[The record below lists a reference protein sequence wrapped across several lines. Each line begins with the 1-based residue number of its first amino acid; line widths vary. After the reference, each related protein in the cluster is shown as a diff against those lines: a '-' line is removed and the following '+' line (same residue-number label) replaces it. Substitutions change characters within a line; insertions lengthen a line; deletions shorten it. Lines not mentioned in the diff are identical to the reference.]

1 MLWDLTDL
9 VRVRSLRMITK
20 SYSELSEIDGFMA
33 RFEYLRLDDK
43 RVGDETFG
51 CNRYL
56 NQAFYKSSEWLRV
69 RDLVIVRD
77 NGCDL
82 GIKDRPINGIIIV
95 HHINP
100 ITKEDLL
107 NGSAKLFDPE
117 NLICCSKLTHDQ
129 IHYGDGS
136 LLVGDQPFER
146 YENDMIPW
154 RT

>member
-1 MLWDLTDL
+1 M
-9 VRVRSLRMITK
+9 
-20 SYSELSEIDGFMA
+20 G
-33 RFEYLRLDDK
+33 RFEYLKLNDK
-43 RVGDETFG
+43 RVGEETFG

-56 NQAFYKSSEWLRV
+56 NQIFYKSSDWLRV
-69 RDLVIVRD
+69 RDFVIVRD

-82 GIKDRPINGIIIV
+82 GMMDRPIVGPIMV

-107 NGSAKLFDPE
+107 DRSPKLFDPN

-136 LLVGDQPFER
+136 MLIQDQPLER
-146 YENDMIPW
+146 YENDTIPW
-154 RT
+154 RI

>member
-1 MLWDLTDL
+1 
-9 VRVRSLRMITK
+9 MITK
-20 SYSELSEIDGFMA
+20 SYSELQSIDSFMG
-33 RFEYLRLDDK
+33 RFEYLKLNDK
-43 RVGDETFG
+43 RVGEETFG

-56 NQAFYKSSEWLRV
+56 NQIFYKSSDWLRV
-69 RDLVIVRD
+69 RDFVIVRD

-82 GIKDRPINGIIIV
+82 GMKDRPINGLIMV

-107 NGSAKLFDPE
+107 NRSPKLFDPN

-136 LLVGDQPFER
+136 MLIQDQPLER
-146 YENDMIPW
+146 YENDTIPW
-154 RT
+154 RI

>member
-1 MLWDLTDL
+1 
-9 VRVRSLRMITK
+9 MITK
-20 SYSELSEIDGFMA
+20 SYSELQLIDSFMD
-33 RFEYLRLDDK
+33 RFEYLKLNDK
-43 RVGDETFG
+43 RVGEETFG

-56 NQAFYKSSEWLRV
+56 NQIFYKSSDWLRV
-69 RDLVIVRD
+69 RDFVIVRD

-82 GIKDRPINGIIIV
+82 GMKDRPINGLIIV

-107 NGSAKLFDPE
+107 NLSPKLFDPN

-136 LLVGDQPFER
+136 MLIQDQPLER
-146 YENDMIPW
+146 YENDTIPW
-154 RT
+154 RI

>member
-9 VRVRSLRMITK
+9 VKVRNLRMIIK
-20 SYSELSEIDGFMA
+20 SYSELQSIDSFMG
-33 RFEYLRLDDK
+33 RFEYLKLNDK
-43 RVGDETFG
+43 RVGEETFG

-56 NQAFYKSSEWLRV
+56 NQIFYKSSDWLRV
-69 RDLVIVRD
+69 RDFVIVRD

-82 GIKDRPINGIIIV
+82 GMRDRPIVGPIMV

-107 NGSAKLFDPE
+107 NQSPKLFDPN

-136 LLVGDQPFER
+136 MLIQDQPLER
-146 YENDMIPW
+146 YENDTIPW
-154 RT
+154 RI

>member
-33 RFEYLRLDDK
+33 RFEYLRLGDK

>member
-1 MLWDLTDL
+1 M
-9 VRVRSLRMITK
+9 
-20 SYSELSEIDGFMA
+20 G
-33 RFEYLRLDDK
+33 RFEYLKLNDK
-43 RVGDETFG
+43 RVGEETFG

-56 NQAFYKSSEWLRV
+56 NQIFYKSSDWLRV
-69 RDLVIVRD
+69 RDFVIVRD

-82 GIKDRPINGIIIV
+82 GMMDRPIVGPIMV

-107 NGSAKLFDPE
+107 NRSPKLFDPN

-136 LLVGDQPFER
+136 MLIQDQPLER
-146 YENDMIPW
+146 YENDTIPW
-154 RT
+154 RI

>member
-9 VRVRSLRMITK
+9 VKVKNLRMITK
-20 SYSELSEIDGFMA
+20 SYSELQSIDSFMG
-33 RFEYLRLDDK
+33 RFEYLKLNDK
-43 RVGDETFG
+43 RVGEETFG

-56 NQAFYKSSEWLRV
+56 NQIFYKSSDWLRV
-69 RDLVIVRD
+69 RDFVIVRD

-82 GIKDRPINGIIIV
+82 GMKDRPINGLIIV

-107 NGSAKLFDPE
+107 NLSPKLFDPN

-136 LLVGDQPFER
+136 MLIQDQPLER
-146 YENDMIPW
+146 YENDTIPW
-154 RT
+154 RI

>member
-1 MLWDLTDL
+1 
-9 VRVRSLRMITK
+9 MITK
-20 SYSELSEIDGFMA
+20 SYSELQSIDSFMG
-33 RFEYLRLDDK
+33 RFEYLKLNDK
-43 RVGDETFG
+43 RVGEETFG

-56 NQAFYKSSEWLRV
+56 NQIFYKSSDWLRV
-69 RDLVIVRD
+69 RDFVIVRD

-82 GIKDRPINGIIIV
+82 GMRDRPIVGLIMV

-107 NGSAKLFDPE
+107 NRSPKLFDPN

-136 LLVGDQPFER
+136 MLIQDQPLER
-146 YENDMIPW
+146 YENDTIPW
-154 RT
+154 RI

>member
-9 VRVRSLRMITK
+9 VKVKNLRMITK
-20 SYSELSEIDGFMA
+20 SYSELQSIDSFMG
-33 RFEYLRLDDK
+33 RFEYLKLNDK
-43 RVGDETFG
+43 RVGEETFG

-56 NQAFYKSSEWLRV
+56 NQIFYKSSDWLRV
-69 RDLVIVRD
+69 RDFVIVRD

-82 GIKDRPINGIIIV
+82 GMKDRLINGLIIV

-107 NGSAKLFDPE
+107 NLSPKLFDPN

-136 LLVGDQPFER
+136 MLIQDQPLER
-146 YENDMIPW
+146 YENDTIPW
-154 RT
+154 RI

>member
-9 VRVRSLRMITK
+9 VKVRNLRMITK
-20 SYSELSEIDGFMA
+20 SYSELQLIDSFMD
-33 RFEYLRLDDK
+33 RFEYLKLNDK
-43 RVGDETFG
+43 QVGEETFG

-56 NQAFYKSSEWLRV
+56 NQIFYKSSDWLRV
-69 RDLVIVRD
+69 RDFVIVRD

-82 GIKDRPINGIIIV
+82 GMKDRPINGLIIV

-107 NGSAKLFDPE
+107 NLSPKLFDPN

-136 LLVGDQPFER
+136 MLIQDQPLER
-146 YENDMIPW
+146 YENDTIPW
-154 RT
+154 RI

>member
-1 MLWDLTDL
+1 M
-9 VRVRSLRMITK
+9 
-20 SYSELSEIDGFMA
+20 G
-33 RFEYLRLDDK
+33 RFEYLKLNDK
-43 RVGDETFG
+43 RVGEETFG

-56 NQAFYKSSEWLRV
+56 NQIFYKSSDWLRV
-69 RDLVIVRD
+69 RDFVIVRD

-82 GIKDRPINGIIIV
+82 GVKGRPINGPIIV

-107 NGSAKLFDPE
+107 NRSPNLFDPN

-136 LLVGDQPFER
+136 MLIQDQPLER
-146 YENDMIPW
+146 YENDTIPW
-154 RT
+154 RI

>member
-1 MLWDLTDL
+1 M
-9 VRVRSLRMITK
+9 
-20 SYSELSEIDGFMA
+20 G
-33 RFEYLRLDDK
+33 RFEYLKLNDK
-43 RVGDETFG
+43 RVGEETFG

-56 NQAFYKSSEWLRV
+56 NQIFYKSSDWLRV
-69 RDLVIVRD
+69 RDFVIVRD

-82 GIKDRPINGIIIV
+82 GMSDRPIVGPIMV

-107 NGSAKLFDPE
+107 NQSPKLFDPN

-136 LLVGDQPFER
+136 MLIQDQPLER
-146 YENDMIPW
+146 YENDTIPW
-154 RT
+154 RI

>member
-1 MLWDLTDL
+1 
-9 VRVRSLRMITK
+9 MITK
-20 SYSELSEIDGFMA
+20 SYSELQSIDSFMG
-33 RFEYLRLDDK
+33 RFEYLKLNDK
-43 RVGDETFG
+43 RVGEETFG

-56 NQAFYKSSEWLRV
+56 NQIFYKSSDWLRV
-69 RDLVIVRD
+69 RDFVIVRD

-82 GIKDRPINGIIIV
+82 GMMDRPIVGPIMV

-107 NGSAKLFDPE
+107 DRSPKLFDPN

-136 LLVGDQPFER
+136 MLIQDQPLER
-146 YENDMIPW
+146 YENDTIPW
-154 RT
+154 RI